1 VIAVVLSLVILV
13 AIVSNIVLWNYTLSQ
28 ADWER
33 SKEDIRILNATSVS
47 NGTEFVFQNV
57 GSVTCHLVSLW
68 VDNSTQHS
76 RFDLNLFIDAG
87 ERLSEDLNSVNLSNA
102 TLVKVVTAR
111 GNIAVYSTNSPS
123 T

>member
-1 VIAVVLSLVILV
+1 MIAVVLSLVILV